1 MKRALLWLLMVL
13 VFTALVLGGAL
24 GFFYYSTD
32 EDRLPAAGVTF
43 AGQSL
48 AEAAGYHWELPVL
61 GGVLWREF
69 SLSPSLANLELEPVT
84 TPSATLEL
92 SADMTADGTTLTL
105 KTAGGVTVFDGTAS
119 EWKNFTF
126 PQNGEYYLTIRAGRQ
141 ASSQKPSKPVG
152 YYQYQCH
159 FWVDVQPTLTLASDQ
174 AAQGDVAAIYVSGA
188 LGAGGTPPTAQCE
201 LGPVWFRPTQNGWV
215 GYLPVT
221 YNAEGGEWPITVT
234 LGDVTLSAALTV
246 RSTEYPSTQT
256 SSGEA
261 ATAEANEEFRRVIW
275 SLYDQGSNEALW
287 TGAFQYPAQG
297 ASIFQ
302 SYGAYLY
309 DGERS
314 AGRAANLTLLTP
326 ENALAVSPAAG
337 RVAYAGKLQ
346 LTGNTVVI
354 DHGCGVKSYLFGLSS
369 IADIKS
375 GDEVT
380 AGQGLGVAG
389 RKLIW
394 EVRIGNKSVDPQKLT
409 QRGSNGL
416 FYRPVGDE
424 LR

>member
-32 EDRLPAAGVTF
+32 ADDLPASGVTF
-43 AGQSL
+43 AGQL
-48 AEAAGYHWELPVL
+48 LTMPAGFDWKLPVL

-69 SLSPSLANLELEPVT
+69 SLSPILPSLELEPIT
-84 TPSATLEL
+84 TPSAALEL
-92 SADMTADGTTLTL
+92 SEDMTAGGTTLLL

-119 EWKNFTF
+119 EWKDFTF

-141 ASSQKPSKPVG
+141 ASGQKPAKPVG
-152 YYQYQCH
+152 YYQYQCR
-159 FWVDVQPTLTLASDQ
+159 FWVDVQPTLTLPSGQ

-188 LGAGGTPPTAQCE
+188 LGAGGAPPTAQCE
-201 LGPVWFRPTQNGWV
+201 LGPVWFRPTQNGWL
-215 GYLPVT
+215 GYLPVA
-221 YNAEGGEWPITVT
+221 YNAEGGDWPITVT
-234 LGDVTLSAALTV
+234 LDDATLSATITV
-246 RSTEYPSTQT
+246 RSTEYPSVQA
-256 SSGEA
+256 SPGEA
-261 ATAEANEEFRRVIW
+261 ATAGANEEFRRVIW
-275 SLYDQGSNEALW
+275 SLYGQGSNEALW

-309 DGERS
+309 DGETS

-337 RVAYAGKLQ
+337 RVAYAGNLQ
-346 LTGNTVVI
+346 LTGSTVVI
-354 DHGCGVKSYLFGLSS
+354 DHGCGMKSYLFGLSS
-369 IADIKS
+369 IAGIKT
-375 GDEVT
+375 GDEVA

-409 QRGSNGL
+409 RGGSNGL

>member
-1 MKRALLWLLMVL
+1 M
-13 VFTALVLGGAL
+13 
-24 GFFYYSTD
+24 
-32 EDRLPAAGVTF
+32 
-43 AGQSL
+43 
-48 AEAAGYHWELPVL
+48 
-61 GGVLWREF
+61 
-69 SLSPSLANLELEPVT
+69 
-84 TPSATLEL
+84 
-92 SADMTADGTTLTL
+92 
-105 KTAGGVTVFDGTAS
+105 FDGTAS

-234 LGDVTLSAALTV
+234 LGDVTLSATLTV

-409 QRGSNGL
+409 QGGSNGL

>member
-1 MKRALLWLLMVL
+1 MKADLLVAEIGSTTTVVNAFSLEPPRFLGQGQAPTTVL
-13 VFTALVLGGAL
+13 EGDVRIGLQNARDSLAKGLG
-24 GFFYYSTD
+24 TD
-32 EDRLPAAGVTF
+32 RVDCGEMLATSSAAGGLRMTVH
-43 AGQSL
+43 GL
-48 AEAAGYHWELPVL
+48 IY
-61 GGVLWREF
+61 
-69 SLSPSLANLELEPVT
+69 
-84 TPSATLEL
+84 
-92 SADMTADGTTLTL
+92 DMTV
-105 KTAGGVTVFDGTAS
+105 K
-119 EWKNFTF
+119 
-126 PQNGEYYLTIRAGRQ
+126 
-141 ASSQKPSKPVG
+141 
-152 YYQYQCH
+152 
-159 FWVDVQPTLTLASDQ
+159 
-174 AAQGDVAAIYVSGA
+174 AAREAA

-201 LGPVWFRPTQNGWV
+201 LGPVWFRPTKNGWL

-221 YNAEGGEWPITVT
+221 YNAEGGDWPITVT
-234 LGDVTLSAALTV
+234 LDDMTLTATLTV

-275 SLYDQGSNEALW
+275 SLYDQGSSEARW
-287 TGAFQYPAQG
+287 NGAFQYPVQG

-302 SYGAYLY
+302 RYGAYLY
-309 DGERS
+309 DGEKS
-314 AGRAANLTLLTP
+314 AGRAANLTLLCP
-326 ENALAVSPAAG
+326 ENALVSSPAAG
-337 RVAYAGKLQ
+337 RVAYAGNLQ

-354 DHGCGVKSYLFGLSS
+354 DHGCGVKSYLFGLSG
-369 IADIKS
+369 IAGVAT

-409 QRGSNGL
+409 QGGSNGL

>member
-32 EDRLPAAGVTF
+32 ADDLPASGVTF
-43 AGQSL
+43 AGQL
-48 AEAAGYHWELPVL
+48 LTMPAGFDWKLPVL

-69 SLSPSLANLELEPVT
+69 SLSPILPSLELEPIT
-84 TPSATLEL
+84 TPSAALEL
-92 SADMTADGTTLTL
+92 SEDMTAGGTTLLL

-119 EWKNFTF
+119 EWKDFTF

-141 ASSQKPSKPVG
+141 ASGQKPAKPVG
-152 YYQYQCH
+152 YYQYQCR
-159 FWVDVQPTLTLASDQ
+159 FWVDVQPTLTLPSGQ

-188 LGAGGTPPTAQCE
+188 LGAGGAPPTAQCE
-201 LGPVWFRPTQNGWV
+201 LGPVWFRPTQNGWL
-215 GYLPVT
+215 GYLPVA

-234 LGDVTLSAALTV
+234 LDDATLSATITV
-246 RSTEYPSTQT
+246 RSTEYPSVQA
-256 SSGEA
+256 SPGEA
-261 ATAEANEEFRRVIW
+261 ATAGANEEFRRVIW
-275 SLYDQGSNEALW
+275 SLYGQGSNEALW

-309 DGERS
+309 DGETS

-337 RVAYAGKLQ
+337 RVAYAGNLQ
-346 LTGNTVVI
+346 LTGSTVVI
-354 DHGCGVKSYLFGLSS
+354 DHGCGMKSYLFGLSS
-369 IADIKS
+369 IAGIKT
-375 GDEVT
+375 GDEVA

-409 QRGSNGL
+409 RGGSNGL

>member
-24 GFFYYSTD
+24 GFFYFSTD
-32 EDRLPAAGVTF
+32 EGDLPAAGVTL
-43 AGQSL
+43 AGQPL
-48 AEAAGYHWELPVL
+48 TEAAGYHWELPVL

-69 SLSPSLANLELEPVT
+69 SLSPSLASLELETVT
-84 TPSATLEL
+84 TPAAALEL
-92 SADMTADGTTLTL
+92 AEDMTADGTTLTL
-105 KTAGGVTVFDGTAS
+105 KSAGGVTVFEGTAA
-119 EWKNFTF
+119 EWKNFVF
-126 PQNGEYYLTIRAGRQ
+126 PSNGEYSLIIRAGRQ
-141 ASSQKPSKPVG
+141 ASNRKPSKPVG

-159 FWVDVQPTLTLASDQ
+159 FWVDVQPTLTLPSTQ

-201 LGPVWFRPTQNGWV
+201 LGPVWFRPTKNGWL

-221 YNAEGGEWPITVT
+221 YNAEGGDWPITVT
-234 LGDVTLSAALTV
+234 LDDMTLTATLTV

-275 SLYDQGSNEALW
+275 SLYDQGSSEARW
-287 TGAFQYPAQG
+287 TGAFQYPVQG

-302 SYGAYLY
+302 RYGAYLY
-309 DGERS
+309 DGEKS
-314 AGRAANLTLLTP
+314 AGRAANLTLLCP
-326 ENALAVSPAAG
+326 ENALVSSPAAG
-337 RVAYAGKLQ
+337 RVAYAGNLQ

-369 IADIKS
+369 IAGVAT

-409 QRGSNGL
+409 QGGSNGL

>member
-24 GFFYYSTD
+24 GFFYFSTG
-32 EDRLPAAGVTF
+32 EDDLPASGVTF
-43 AGQSL
+43 AGQL
-48 AEAAGYHWELPVL
+48 LTMPAGFDWKLPVL

-69 SLSPSLANLELEPVT
+69 SLSPILPSLELEPIT
-84 TPSATLEL
+84 TPSAALEL
-92 SADMTADGTTLTL
+92 SEDMTAGGTTLLL

-119 EWKNFTF
+119 EWKDFTF

-141 ASSQKPSKPVG
+141 ASGQKPAKPVG
-152 YYQYQCH
+152 YYQYQCR
-159 FWVDVQPTLTLASDQ
+159 FWVDVQPTLTLPSGQ

-188 LGAGGTPPTAQCE
+188 LGAGGAPPTAQCE
-201 LGPVWFRPTQNGWV
+201 LGPVWFRPTQNGWL
-215 GYLPVT
+215 GYLPVA

-234 LGDVTLSAALTV
+234 LDDATLSATLTV
-246 RSTEYPSTQT
+246 RSTEYPSVQA
-256 SSGEA
+256 SPGEA
-261 ATAEANEEFRRVIW
+261 ATAGANEEFRRVIW
-275 SLYDQGSNEALW
+275 SLYGQGSNEALW

-309 DGERS
+309 DGETS

-337 RVAYAGKLQ
+337 RVAYAGELQ

-369 IADIKS
+369 IAGIKT
-375 GDEVT
+375 GDEVA

-394 EVRIGNKSVDPQKLT
+394 EVRIGNKSVDPQKRT
-409 QRGSNGL
+409 RGGSNGR
-416 FYRPVGDE
+416 FYRPVGDQ